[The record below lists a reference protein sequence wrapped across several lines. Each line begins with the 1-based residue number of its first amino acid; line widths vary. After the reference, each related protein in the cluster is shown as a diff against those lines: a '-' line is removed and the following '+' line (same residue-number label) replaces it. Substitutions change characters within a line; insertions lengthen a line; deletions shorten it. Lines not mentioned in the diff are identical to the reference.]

1 MSIRSRIR
9 GPRLG
14 TKLALLGTALLVIP
28 WLSYLLLQEMERL
41 LVRMQSH
48 QQQLMAESIA
58 TSFHGRGELFS
69 DLPVNP
75 EEYEFLYAEPIAAT
89 VRLDGRLSDWGEVS
103 TRAPLRFGD
112 GTDSAFALSLGQH
125 GGFLYAHL
133 AINDDH
139 HVYRDPEFL
148 RLSSAD
154 HLRVNYWRSDGTQ
167 ARIAVTASSPGFMTA
182 YETGDDWQ
190 TAETGAPYND
200 LRAYLRP
207 TDDGMAIEFRLP
219 LVELESRRFGI
230 SFVDVDD
237 EQTRNVETVV
247 HALPT
252 GDKDAFD
259 LRVLRSPEL
268 LDIIEGLGYSG
279 ARILVIDAERRIR
292 AESGSYRSNETEDP
306 TEPTWIEG
314 AQAALRSVGAA
325 LASLERWFDVTV
337 LGNPEPIEDPTA
349 QVNEVIE
356 RALAG
361 EPVSRRQFNEAEEVI
376 FAGHPIR
383 DNDVVIGLIAVEQNI
398 DQILKFQRQAIDK
411 VVLYSILSLIAGFLA
426 LLAFSGRLAWRIRHL
441 RREANAAIDQH
452 GRLTSDT
459 LTRDVHAGD
468 EIGDLA
474 RSIESM
480 LTRLQQHNTFLESMP
495 RTLRHEINNPL
506 NTLSTSL
513 QNLANESEAVRDSK
527 YLESAKRGLLRIG
540 AIVQNLA
547 DAANLEES
555 LGAED
560 LEVIDINELIESYV
574 NNCKLTHT
582 EHEFVFR
589 GAGRPVLAEVADYRI
604 EQLLDKIVDNAIDF
618 HRTNSPIKVQVD
630 AYHDFLQISIA
641 NRGPTLPP
649 DAANSL
655 FESMVSRRGPD
666 NRLHFGIGLYVVRVI
681 AEHHGGS
688 VRAMNLVDGSG
699 VAFMIRLPLAEE
711 AVAPDQ
717 PVVTARQVD
726 SVKRA
731 SRASSPSHST
741 TPRSTRYCIEANTL
755 RPAAG

>member
-1 MSIRSRIR
+1 MNVRSSIR

-14 TKLALLGTALLVIP
+14 TKIALLGTALLVIP
-28 WLSYLLLQEMERL
+28 WLSYLLLQEMEQL

-89 VRLDGRLSDWGEVS
+89 VRLDGRLSDWGDGSV
-103 TRAPLRFGD
+103 RPPLRFGEGD
-112 GTDSAFALSLGQH
+112 DSAFALSLGQR
-125 GGFLYAHL
+125 GGFLYAYL
-133 AINDDH
+133 AIVDDR

-148 RLSSAD
+148 RLSNAD
-154 HLRVNYWRSDGTQ
+154 HLRVNYWRSDGSQ

-182 YETGDDWQ
+182 YEMADDWQ
-190 TAETGAPYND
+190 TARTGAPFNE
-200 LRAYLRP
+200 LRAYLRE
-207 TDDGMAIEFRLP
+207 TDGGMAIEFRLP
-219 LVELESRRFGI
+219 LDELESRRFGI

-237 EQTRNVETVV
+237 DQVRNIETVV
-247 HALPT
+247 HALPA

-292 AESGSYRSNETEDP
+292 AESGSYRSSETEP
-306 TEPTWIEG
+306 ATETTWVEG
-314 AQAALRSVGAA
+314 AQAVLRYVGDG
-325 LASLERWFDVTV
+325 LNSLERWFDHNV
-337 LGNPEPIEDPTA
+337 LGNPVPVEETH
-349 QVNEVIE
+349 VNEVIE

-361 EPVSRRQFNEAEEVI
+361 EPVARRQFNESEEVI

-383 DNDVVIGLIAVEQNI
+383 DNDVVIGMIAVEQNI
-398 DQILKFQRQAIDK
+398 DQILRFQRQGVDK
-411 VVLYSILSLIAGFLA
+411 VVLFSVLSLIAGFLA

-441 RREANAAIDQH
+441 RRDANAAIDQH
-452 GRLTSDT
+452 GRLTSDS
-459 LTRDVHAGD
+459 LTRDITAGD

-474 RSIESM
+474 RSISAM
-480 LTRLQQHNTFLESMP
+480 LTRLQQHNTFLENMP

-560 LEVIDINELIESYV
+560 LEVIDLNELIESYV

-582 EHEFVFR
+582 DHEFVFR
-589 GAGRPVLAEVADYRI
+589 GAGKPVLAEVADYRI
-604 EQLLDKIVDNAIDF
+604 EQLLDKIIDNAIDF
-618 HRTNSPIKVQVD
+618 HRAHSPIKVQVD

-666 NRLHFGIGLYVVRVI
+666 NKLHFGIGLYVVRVI

-699 VAFMIRLPLAEE
+699 VAFMIRLPLAAE
-711 AVAPDQ
+711 AVTPTAP
-717 PVVTARQVD
+717 PLV
-726 SVKRA
+726 
-731 SRASSPSHST
+731 
-741 TPRSTRYCIEANTL
+741 ANS
-755 RPAAG
+755 A